1 MQKSVPFRRTVIASM
16 LTLAAGV
23 VSTVHAAPATTAAEN
38 APKQDPAKPNI
49 VVIFGD
55 DIGYWNLRVMTPIY

>member
-38 APKQDPAKPNI
+38 APK
-49 VVIFGD
+49 
-55 DIGYWNLRVMTPIY
+55 